1 MRDEFGSAVAVN
13 DEDNVAVV
21 GAPMATRNRKHS
33 RYEDEDDKVRCG
45 AAAPP
50 LTDLLIVE
58 TASIADREFKRP
70 TDDQPRTKSHEPRS
84 HHEPGAVA

>member
-50 LTDLLIVE
+50 LTDC
-58 TASIADREFKRP
+58 
-70 TDDQPRTKSHEPRS
+70 
-84 HHEPGAVA
+84 